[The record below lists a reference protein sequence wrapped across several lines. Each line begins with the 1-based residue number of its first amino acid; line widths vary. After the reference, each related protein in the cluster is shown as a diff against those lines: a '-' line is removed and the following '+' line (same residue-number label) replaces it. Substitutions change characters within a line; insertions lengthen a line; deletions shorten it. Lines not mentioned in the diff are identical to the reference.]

1 MNELAAINNYS
12 QFKEALG
19 TELRNQAEGFV
30 RTGYLLKVARDTDIL
45 KDSGYTTVA
54 EFAQAEYGLG
64 KDIVSRYIAINDR
77 YSKDGYSEYLQ
88 EQYEGY
94 GVAKLQ
100 EMLTLPDEV
109 IGLMTPEMSKREI
122 QDIKKEIREEE
133 QISDLEVYLE
143 GSAPDEEHMTVLQK
157 AMRRYFYEHREQY
170 LNLQDVIKG
179 VCTFDEAV
187 EKILNEIA
195 PSGIALH
202 TVRVQGVG
210 KLIISVRGKENDIE
224 MLNVRNNE
232 KQLIT
237 WQQFI
242 DSISSA
248 FGRCAGIEAWEMI
261 YQESFSQEQPP
272 EEEKSKVAPVQQVK
286 AHKEVSPAEDHNGAA
301 PVEENAA
308 DNAADDNTVAQVVD
322 NVAADVEHRT
332 VEDAKEETEAENE
345 TQAEVETPA
354 EEERPAATHTPEE
367 KKIDKLYELLKTDID
382 NETAAALKWAIFELE
397 SIYCREE

>member
-45 KDSGYTTVA
+45 KDSGYATVA
-54 EFAQAEYGLG
+54 EFAHAEYGLS

-157 AMRRYFYEHREQY
+157 AIRRYFYEHREQY

-179 VCTFDEAV
+179 ACTFDEAV
-187 EKILNEIA
+187 EKILNELA

-202 TVRVQGVG
+202 TARVQGVG

-224 MLNVRNNE
+224 MLNVRSNE
-232 KQLIT
+232 KQVIT

-248 FGRCAGIEAWEMI
+248 FGGCAGIEAWEMV

-272 EEEKSKVAPVQQVK
+272 EKEKSKVAPVQQVK
-286 AHKEVSPAEDHNGAA
+286 AHDKPKEVPIAEHKKEAH
-301 PVEENAA
+301 EE
-308 DNAADDNTVAQVVD
+308 NTVAHVAD
-322 NVAADVEHRT
+322 NVAADVEYRV
-332 VEDAKEETEAENE
+332 VEDAKEETAAENE
-345 TQAEVETPA
+345 TPAEVDTPA
-354 EEERPAATHTPEE
+354 EEERPAATCTPEE
-367 KKIDKLYELLKTDID
+367 KKIDKLYELLKADID
-382 NETAAALKWAIFELE
+382 NETEAALKWAIFELE

>member
-45 KDSGYTTVA
+45 KDSGYATVA

-157 AMRRYFYEHREQY
+157 AIRRYFYEHKEQY

-224 MLNVRNNE
+224 MLNVRSNE
-232 KQLIT
+232 KQVIT

-248 FGRCAGIEAWEMI
+248 FGGCAGIEAWEMI

-272 EEEKSKVAPVQQVK
+272 EQPPREKKSKVAPVQQVK
-286 AHKEVSPAEDHNGAA
+286 AHDKSKEVPAAEHKQEA
-301 PVEENAA
+301 PEE
-308 DNAADDNTVAQVVD
+308 NTVAHVAD
-322 NVAADVEHRT
+322 NVAADVEYRV
-332 VEDAKEETEAENE
+332 VEDAKEETAAEDE
-345 TQAEVETPA
+345 TPAGVETPA
-354 EEERPAATHTPEE
+354 EEERPAEPHTPEE
-367 KKIDKLYELLKTDID
+367 KKIDKLYELLKADID
-382 NETAAALKWAIFELE
+382 NETEAALKWAIFELE